1 MKPGMTGV
9 FCSDTNPRT
18 NDCFWHGKIIQ
29 IEGDKLLVEIEDGR
43 KGWIDKKDFTPMYM
57 RREE

>member
-1 MKPGMTGV
+1 MTGV